1 MCNYSQ
7 KEMSVIVD
15 NCRQINAAN
24 PCHDNK
30 CNHNFFN
37 ERLLISTIQY
47 TILTNRERR
56 YKTKIKGTDK
66 IQLSY
71 RMLQLL
77 ESFRSEFTANL

>member
-1 MCNYSQ
+1 MSLGRAASFNTGSNTGRLDVVSPVRPSYMCNYSQ

-37 ERLLISTIQY
+37 
-47 TILTNRERR
+47 
-56 YKTKIKGTDK
+56 
-66 IQLSY
+66 
-71 RMLQLL
+71 
-77 ESFRSEFTANL
+77 